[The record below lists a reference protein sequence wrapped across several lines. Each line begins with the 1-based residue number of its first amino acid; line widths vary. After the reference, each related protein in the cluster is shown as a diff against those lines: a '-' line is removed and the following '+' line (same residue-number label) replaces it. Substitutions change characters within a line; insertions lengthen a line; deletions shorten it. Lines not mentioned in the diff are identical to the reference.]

1 MIAITGAN
9 GLLGSFIV
17 RKLIEA
23 GRPFVALKRAGSD
36 TALLHDVAGHITWRD
51 ADVTDAVSLNEA
63 LQDCTQVIH
72 AAAVVSFNPRRK
84 KNIFD
89 VNVDGTRHVVN
100 ACLNHGIRR
109 LVHISSVAALG
120 RQKGQQHIDETSKWA
135 ESPLNSMYGESKY
148 LAELE
153 VFRAQEEG
161 LSTVIVNPS
170 VILAPADWNK
180 SSAQLFK
187 YVWNERA
194 FYTRGFLS
202 YVDVR
207 DVARAVVKLVDAPI
221 ENERFIISAGAIAY
235 EDFFKEIAQR
245 LHRKPPY
252 IKLSKKV
259 LKIAATFEAARA
271 WFANSEPL
279 LTRETARLA
288 GTHFLYDNRKITKAL
303 NFEFQTIDQSL
314 KWCCEYYMAKFA
326 SKN

>member
-1 MIAITGAN
+1 
-9 GLLGSFIV
+9 
-17 RKLIEA
+17 
-23 GRPFVALKRAGSD
+23 
-36 TALLHDVAGHITWRD
+36 
-51 ADVTDAVSLNEA
+51 
-63 LQDCTQVIH
+63 
-72 AAAVVSFNPRRK
+72 
-84 KNIFD
+84 
-89 VNVDGTRHVVN
+89 
-100 ACLNHGIRR
+100 
-109 LVHISSVAALG
+109 
-120 RQKGQQHIDETSKWA
+120 
-135 ESPLNSMYGESKY
+135 MYGESKY

-194 FYTRGFLS
+194 FFTKGFLS

-207 DVARAVVKLVDAPI
+207 DVAHAVIKLIDAPI
-221 ENERFIISAGAIAY
+221 ENERFILSAGAIAY
-235 EDFFKEIAQR
+235 EDFFKQIAQH

-259 LKIAATFEAARA
+259 LKIAATLEATRA

-314 KWCCEYYMAKFA
+314 EWCCEYYMAQFA

>member
-9 GLLGSFIV
+9 GLLGSFII

-23 GRPFVALKRAGSD
+23 GKPFVALKRAGSD
-36 TALLHDVAGHITWRD
+36 TSLLHDIAGQITWRD
-51 ADVTDAVSLNEA
+51 ADVTDAVSLQEA

-72 AAAVVSFNPRRK
+72 AAAIVSFNPRRK
-84 KNIFD
+84 KKIFA
-89 VNVDGTRHVVN
+89 VNVDGTSNVVN
-100 ACLNHGIRR
+100 ACLNLGIRR

-120 RQKGQQHIDETSKWA
+120 RQKSQQHIDETSKWA
-135 ESPLNSMYGESKY
+135 ESPLNSVYAESKY

-161 LSTVIVNPS
+161 MSTVIVNPS

-187 YVWNERA
+187 YVWKERA
-194 FYTRGFLS
+194 FYTPGFLS

-207 DVARAVVKLVDAPI
+207 DVAEVVVRLADAPI
-221 ENERFIISAGAIAY
+221 QNERFILNAGVIAY
-235 EDFFKEIAQR
+235 QDFFKQMAQHM
-245 LHRKPPY
+245 HRKPPY
-252 IKLSKKV
+252 IKVSKKV
-259 LKIAATFEAARA
+259 LKIAATFESARA

-279 LTRETARLA
+279 LTRETARLT

-303 NFEFQTIDQSL
+303 NLEFQTIDQSL
-314 KWCCEYYMAKFA
+314 RWCCEYYMAKFA

>member
-17 RKLIEA
+17 RKLIA
-23 GRPFVALKRAGSD
+23 SNKPFIALKRAGSD
-36 TALLHDVAGHITWRD
+36 TSLLTDVTSQITWRD
-51 ADVTDAVSLNEA
+51 ADVTDAVSLHEA
-63 LQDCTQVIH
+63 FQDCTQVIH
-72 AAAVVSFNPRRK
+72 AAAIVSFNPRRK
-84 KNIFD
+84 KKIFD
-89 VNVDGTRHVVN
+89 VNVEGTRHVVN
-100 ACLNHGIRR
+100 ACLNNGIQR

-120 RQKGQQHIDETSKWA
+120 RQKGQQHVDESSKWT

-194 FYTRGFLS
+194 FYTQGFLS

-207 DVARAVVKLVDAPI
+207 DVADAVLKLVDAPVQ
-221 ENERFIISAGAIAY
+221 NQRFILSAGVIGY
-235 EDFFKEIAQR
+235 KDFFTQVATH

-252 IKLSKKV
+252 IKLSKKL
-259 LKIAATFEAARA
+259 LKIAATLESIRA
-271 WFANSEPL
+271 WFADSEPL
-279 LTRETARLA
+279 LTRETARLT
-288 GTHFLYDNRKITKAL
+288 GTHFLYDNRKITKTL
-303 NFEFQTIDQSL
+303 NFQFQTIDQSL
-314 KWCCEYYMAKFA
+314 QWCCEYYMSKFGPE
-326 SKN
+326 N

>member
-9 GLLGSFIV
+9 GLLGSFVI

-23 GRPFVALKRAGSD
+23 GKPFVALKRAGSD
-36 TALLHDVAGHITWRD
+36 TSLLDDVASQVTWRD
-51 ADVTDAVSLNEA
+51 ADVTDAVSLHEA
-63 LQDCTQVIH
+63 FAGCTQVIH
-72 AAAVVSFNPRRK
+72 AAAIVSFNPRRK

-100 ACLNHGIRR
+100 ACLNHGISR
-109 LVHISSVAALG
+109 LVHISSIAALG

-135 ESPLNSMYGESKY
+135 ESPLNSMYAESKY

-187 YVWNERA
+187 YIWRERA
-194 FYTRGFLS
+194 FYTHGFLN

-207 DVARAVVKLVDAPI
+207 DVARAIISLVDAPI
-221 ENERFIISAGAIAY
+221 ENERFIVNAGAITY
-235 EDFFKEIAQR
+235 EDFFKQTAER
-245 LHRKPPY
+245 MHRKPPH

-259 LKIAATFEAARA
+259 LKIAATLEAARA

-279 LTRETARLA
+279 LTRESARLA

-303 NFEFQTIDQSL
+303 NFEFQTIDRSL
-314 KWCCEYYMAKFA
+314 QWCCEYYMAKFG